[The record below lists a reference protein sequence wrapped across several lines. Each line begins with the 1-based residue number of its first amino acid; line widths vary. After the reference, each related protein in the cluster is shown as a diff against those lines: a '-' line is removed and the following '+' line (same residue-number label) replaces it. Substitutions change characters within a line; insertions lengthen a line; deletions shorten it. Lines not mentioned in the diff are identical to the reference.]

1 MVLLVSMVAYNHTLD
16 SGVIP
21 TKNSIR
27 GRGKCLASVA
37 LSSLRLIPTFRSKV
51 LHKHALKPISIS
63 F

>member
-21 TKNSIR
+21 TKNSI
-27 GRGKCLASVA
+27 RGKCLASVA